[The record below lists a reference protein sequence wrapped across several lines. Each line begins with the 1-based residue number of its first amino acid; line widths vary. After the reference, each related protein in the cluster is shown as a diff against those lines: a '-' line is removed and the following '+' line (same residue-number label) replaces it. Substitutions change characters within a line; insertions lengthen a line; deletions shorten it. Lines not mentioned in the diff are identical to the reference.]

1 MTKDNLT
8 VSIDAVCYYQ
18 VYDAEKAIFVIEKYP
33 FALGNLAQVTLR
45 TVLGENTLAEIFAER
60 QKINGRLQE
69 LIDEASDP
77 WGIKV
82 TLVEIK
88 GIEIDD
94 KMRRAMAAKAEA
106 QQESEAKVIQASA
119 QRDSASILAEAAE
132 KMSEQPAAMKLQW
145 FETLRVIS
153 TQGKNVTVVVP
164 DTVEI

>member
-45 TVLGENTLAEIFAER
+45 TVLGENTLAEIFGHR
-60 QKINGRLQE
+60 QKLNARLQE

-82 TLVEIK
+82 SRVEIK
-88 GIEIDD
+88 GIEIDR
-94 KMRRAMAAKAEA
+94 KMQRALAAKAEA
-106 QQESEAKVIQASA
+106 NQ
-119 QRDSASILAEAAE
+119 EAA
-132 KMSEQPAAMKLQW
+132 
-145 FETLRVIS
+145 
-153 TQGKNVTVVVP
+153 
-164 DTVEI
+164 

>member
-82 TLVEIK
+82 GRVEIK
-88 GIEIDD
+88 AIEIDE
-94 KMRRAMAAKAEA
+94 KMQRAMAAKAEA
-106 QQESEAKVIQASA
+106 QQEAEAKIIQAKA
-119 QRDSASILAEAAE
+119 QRDASAIL
-132 KMSEQPAAMKLQW
+132 S
-145 FETLRVIS
+145 
-153 TQGKNVTVVVP
+153 
-164 DTVEI
+164 D